1 MKTKLLTCLAT
12 LLLATTSLTAC
23 GGATMSDEEWEEQYG
38 VIVPEVKGLSKDYI
52 MGMDVSSIIEVEE
65 AGGVFY
71 DWDGKEVDLFE
82 FLADNGI
89 NYIRV
94 RLWNDPYVDY
104 TDPTSASFQGGGNDL
119 ETDIKIA
126 KRAVDAGM
134 KVCLDLHYSDFWADP
149 DKQTAPRA
157 WQNLVY
163 YGNTEGSI
171 IYAAA
176 QWTTEVLQAFTDAGC
191 EPSMVQVGN
200 EINNGVCGYTVA
212 TWKDIFLHD
221 CCEAVRNFDKNIK
234 IVLHLAEGANHE
246 GLSSRFK
253 EFDDAGIDYDV
264 MGLSYYSYWHGSIE
278 SFTDC
283 INQLDKEFKH
293 DICVM
298 EYSYGWTDDYKEGS
312 NQANIYSSDDEKNG
326 GYKTSVQGQ
335 ASYIHDVNEAVA
347 GTKHGIGS
355 FYWEPAWLPLNGTS
369 WASDDA
375 HAFLLAQNGA
385 GGEGTTTWANQA
397 LFDFDG
403 HPLNSLKAYSLMKK
417 GGKYTEQMLEA
428 DTEVVQNIN
437 SAAADVEAELP
448 TITTV
453 FTSLD
458 RWTEYTIKWDKSG
471 VNELIKAETGSTV
484 EIHGVASKG
493 KSSFDVTGI
502 FTLYKEYLLNPGF
515 EESPTASDTTIVPGW
530 EVEATSGAY
539 RVESKNARS
548 GQYNFNVWCEGAYTV
563 NLYQVVNNL
572 DAGTYELDAYFRS
585 ESGADPAIQLYAT
598 VNGVTQ
604 TTNVVYGAGWSD
616 WVLNSVVFV
625 ANTGDSAEVGIK
637 VTGEAEDWAH
647 ADDFTLAT
655 IA

>member
-1 MKTKLLTCLAT
+1 
-12 LLLATTSLTAC
+12 
-23 GGATMSDEEWEEQYG
+23 MSEEEWEEQYG
-38 VIVPEVKGLSKDYI
+38 VIVPEIKGLSNDYI
-52 MGMDVSSIIEVEE
+52 MGMDISSIIEVEE
-65 AGGVFY
+65 AGGVYY

-82 FLADNGI
+82 FLADSGI
-89 NYIRV
+89 NYIRI
-94 RLWNDPYVDY
+94 RLWNAPYVSY
-104 TDPTSASFQGGGNDL
+104 NDPTSGSFQGGGNDL
-119 ETDIKIA
+119 ETDLKIA

-134 KVCLDLHYSDFWADP
+134 KVCLDFHYSDFWADP
-149 DKQTAPRA
+149 DKYTVPREWA
-157 WQNLVY
+157 SLSKTS
-163 YGNTEGSI
+163 NTEGSV

-176 QWTTEVLQAFTDAGC
+176 NWTTEVLTAFKDAGC

-200 EINNGVCGYTVA
+200 EINNGVCGITAA
-212 TWKDIFLHD
+212 TWMNIFLHD
-221 CCEAVRNFDKNIK
+221 CCAAVRSFDENIK

-246 GLSSRFK
+246 GLYSRFK
-253 EFDDAGIDYDV
+253 QYDDAGVDYDV

-312 NQANIYSSDDEKNG
+312 NQANIYSSSDERNG

-347 GTKHGIGS
+347 NTKHGIGS

-369 WASDDA
+369 WASGDA
-375 HAFLLAQNGA
+375 HSFLASQGDG

-403 HPLNSLKAYSLMKK
+403 HPLNSLKAYSLMRK
-417 GGKYTEQMLEA
+417 GGKYNETMLEA
-428 DTEVVQNIN
+428 DTEITQNVN

-448 TITTV
+448 TITTA

-471 VNELIKAETGSTV
+471 VNELIKAATGSTV

-493 KSSFDVTGI
+493 KSKFDVTGI
-502 FTLYKEYLLNPGF
+502 FTLYKEYLVDGGF
-515 EESPTASDTTIVPGW
+515 EEITTASDTKEAPGW
-530 EVEATSGAY
+530 TVTGDDAGYRFEA
-539 RVESKNARS
+539 KNPRS
-548 GQYNFNVWCEGAYTV
+548 GTHNFNVWAASSYSVT
-563 NLYQVVNNL
+563 LYQVVNNL
-572 DAGTYELDAYFRS
+572 DAGTYEFSGYFRS
-585 ESGADPAIQLYAT
+585 DPANSPKIEIYAT
-598 VNGVTQ
+598 VNGVT
-604 TTNVVYGAGWSD
+604 TSNTVVYGEGWSD
-616 WVLNSVVFV
+616 WVENSVVFT
-625 ANTGDSAEVGIK
+625 ASNGDSAEVGIK
-637 VTGEAEDWAH
+637 VTGAAEDWAH